1 VLLLLVQCATAKKLL
16 LHDFMRG
23 PTPIPQWIADNKVF
37 HEDTPFDGLAVYMR
51 KPDLSMHMSD
61 LVMRNSATPLT
72 DIASVLAPIA
82 GQNFTHLTNNMG
94 LVFAHKP
101 TDFFNDWSIP
111 IQNFANLAKAL
122 KDAGLKGI
130 MFDNEQYECWASYP
144 ACVDFAGT
152 HTLAQYQAQA
162 TLRGK
167 QIMQAMVAQFP
178 DIVVVTFHGPE
189 TSEPTSP
196 SVGSTSG
203 NNSLYFG
210 GNELL
215 GPFFV
220 GFMEGAAGIA
230 ATVADGGELYCLRTP
245 TDFQTVYDWNK
256 TTLPTVASFI
266 PSPDRAGW
274 SSEISIGYGL
284 YDALNCGGTGGLT
297 TPTVMQQITTNS
309 LSRADQYVWL
319 YTENTTFLLPPGSGG
334 ASSAIVA
341 AVANGKAA
349 ALSGSS
355 CDLNKAWRL
364 LRWTGINLVE
374 GTCTM
379 LDAQC
384 VLNALFANACAVN

>member
-1 VLLLLVQCATAKKLL
+1 MRYPSCNKFPALLRRNGRRGGSAILVLLLLVQCATAKKLL

-37 HEDTPFDGLAVYMR
+37 LEATPFDGLAVYMR
-51 KPDLSMHMSD
+51 KPDLSVNMSD

-256 TTLPTVASFI
+256 TALPTVASFI
-266 PSPDRAGW
+266 PSPDPGW
-274 SSEISIGYGL
+274 PGEISIGYGL
-284 YDALNCGGTGGLT
+284 YDALNCSGTGGLT

-309 LSRADQYVWL
+309 LNRADQYVWL

-334 ASSAIVA
+334 APSAIVA

-349 ALSGSS
+349 GLSGSP
-355 CDLNKAWRL
+355 CDVNKA
-364 LRWTGINLVE
+364 
-374 GTCTM
+374 
-379 LDAQC
+379 
-384 VLNALFANACAVN
+384 